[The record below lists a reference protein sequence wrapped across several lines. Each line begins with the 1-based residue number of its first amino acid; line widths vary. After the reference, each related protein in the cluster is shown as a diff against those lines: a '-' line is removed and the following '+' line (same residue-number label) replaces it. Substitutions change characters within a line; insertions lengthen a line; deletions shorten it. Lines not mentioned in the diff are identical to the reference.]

1 MPEDKEKVEDFI
13 SLWRKKMMT
22 ESDAPSAIG
31 ETLKR
36 IQEVE
41 QENEQLRNKIQAN
54 IDLITKTEVVVTN
67 TIAENERLKEE
78 VRKSGSIGGRDVSAI
93 QQENLD
99 LSNQVKS
106 LTMSLT
112 EKDNAL
118 SLKDNALSL
127 KDNEI
132 SELNIKLNEVTSA
145 LQFMTDTA
153 SEDTPEVSKALI
165 EDLQSELSKK
175 KTHVSDLEQK
185 IAAQNNEISTLN
197 EQLIEKEKKSPV
209 DYVIPVDTSKS
220 AVIKPQTTQT
230 SSATLEILCQD
241 LQADLNKYKRMV
253 EKLNKDRSEL
263 QQSIEKEGFKLEPE
277 EIKELKKENEDLK
290 TELSQ
295 VQEILKEKSKTTVE
309 TLSIV
314 ESERLIEDLQ
324 TQLKLK
330 DQMITELKSS
340 SQPQIIT
347 PQGPMSSLV
356 EDLQKT
362 INKLKI
368 SIEEKNKI
376 IEELKSS

>member
-22 ESDAPSAIG
+22 ESNKSSAIG

-54 IDLITKTEVVVTN
+54 IDLITRTEEVVSN

-78 VRKSGSIGGRDVSAI
+78 VRKSGSIGGRDVSVI

-99 LSNQVKS
+99 LTNKVKN

-112 EKDNAL
+112 ERDNV
-118 SLKDNALSL
+118 LSL

-132 SELNIKLNEVTSA
+132 AELKVELNEATTAV
-145 LQFMTDTA
+145 QFMADTA

-175 KTHVSDLEQK
+175 KTQVSVLEQK
-185 IAAQNNEISTLN
+185 IAELNKEILTLN

-220 AVIKPQTTQT
+220 TIIKPQPSQT

-241 LQADLNKYKRMV
+241 LQADLNKYKKIV
-253 EKLNKDRSEL
+253 EKLNQDKSEL
-263 QQSIEKEGFKLEPE
+263 QQNIEKGGFKLEPG

-295 VQEILKEKSKTTVE
+295 VQETLKAKSKATAE
-309 TLSIV
+309 TLSLV

-324 TQLKLK
+324 EQLTLK
-330 DQMITELKSS
+330 DQIITGLKSS
-340 SQPQIIT
+340 SQPQVIA

-356 EDLQKT
+356 KDLQKT

-368 SIEEKNKI
+368 MVEEKNKI

>member
-1 MPEDKEKVEDFI
+1 MPDDKEKEKVEDFI

-22 ESDAPSAIG
+22 ESNKSSAIG

-54 IDLITKTEVVVTN
+54 IDLITRTEEVVSN

-78 VRKSGSIGGRDVSAI
+78 VRKSGSIGGRDVSVI

-99 LSNQVKS
+99 LTNKVKN

-112 EKDNAL
+112 ERDNV
-118 SLKDNALSL
+118 LSL

-132 SELNIKLNEVTSA
+132 AELKVELNEATTAV
-145 LQFMTDTA
+145 QFMADTA

-175 KTHVSDLEQK
+175 KTQVSVLEQK
-185 IAAQNNEISTLN
+185 IAELNKEILTLN

-220 AVIKPQTTQT
+220 TIIKPQPSQT

-241 LQADLNKYKRMV
+241 LQADLNKYKKIV
-253 EKLNKDRSEL
+253 EKLNQDKSEL
-263 QQSIEKEGFKLEPE
+263 QQNIEKGGFKLEPG

-295 VQEILKEKSKTTVE
+295 VQEILKEKSKATAE
-309 TLSIV
+309 TLSLV
-314 ESERLIEDLQ
+314 ESKRLIEDLQ

-330 DQMITELKSS
+330 DQTITELKSS

-356 EDLQKT
+356 KDLQKT

-368 SIEEKNKI
+368 TVEEKNKI

>member
-13 SLWRKKMMT
+13 SIWRKKMMT
-22 ESDAPSAIG
+22 ESNKSSAIG

-54 IDLITKTEVVVTN
+54 IDLITKTEEVVSN
-67 TIAENERLKEE
+67 TIDENERLKEE
-78 VRKSGSIGGRDVSAI
+78 LRKSGSIGGGDVNAI

-99 LSNQVKS
+99 LTNQVKN

-112 EKDNAL
+112 ERDNV
-118 SLKDNALSL
+118 LSL

-132 SELNIKLNEVTSA
+132 AELKVELNEATTAV
-145 LQFMTDTA
+145 QFMADTA
-153 SEDTPEVSKALI
+153 SEDTPDVSKALI

-175 KTHVSDLEQK
+175 KNQVSELEQK
-185 IAAQNNEISTLN
+185 IAELNKEISNLN

-220 AVIKPQTTQT
+220 TIIKPQPAQT

-241 LQADLNKYKRMV
+241 LQADLNKYKKIV
-253 EKLNKDRSEL
+253 EKLNQDKSEL
-263 QQSIEKEGFKLEPE
+263 QQNIEKGGFKLEPG

-295 VQEILKEKSKTTVE
+295 VQEILKEKSKTTAE
-309 TLSIV
+309 TLSLV

-324 TQLKLK
+324 TQLELK
-330 DQMITELKSS
+330 DQIITELKSS
-340 SQPQIIT
+340 SQSQPQIIT

-368 SIEEKNKI
+368 TIQEKNKI

>member
-13 SLWRKKMMT
+13 SLWRKKMLD
-22 ESDAPSAIG
+22 ESDKPSAIG

-41 QENEQLRNKIQAN
+41 QENQQLRNKIQAN
-54 IDLITKTEVVVTN
+54 IDLITRTEEVIRN

-78 VRKSGSIGGRDVSAI
+78 VRTSGSIGGRNASVI
-93 QQENLD
+93 PQENLD
-99 LSNQVKS
+99 LTNKVKN

-112 EKDNAL
+112 ERDNV
-118 SLKDNALSL
+118 LSL

-132 SELNIKLNEVTSA
+132 AELKVELNEATAAV
-145 LQFMTDTA
+145 QFMADTA
-153 SEDTPEVSKALI
+153 SEDTPDVSKALI

-175 KTHVSDLEQK
+175 KNQVSELEQK
-185 IAAQNNEISTLN
+185 IAELNKEIFTLN
-197 EQLIEKEKKSPV
+197 EQLIEKEKKTPV

-220 AVIKPQTTQT
+220 TIIKPQPSQT

-241 LQADLNKYKRMV
+241 LQADLNKYKKIV
-253 EKLNKDRSEL
+253 EKLNQDKSEL
-263 QQSIEKEGFKLEPE
+263 QQNIEKGGFKLEPG

-295 VQEILKEKSKTTVE
+295 VQETLKAKSKATAE
-309 TLSIV
+309 TLSLV

-324 TQLKLK
+324 EQLTLK
-330 DQMITELKSS
+330 DQIITGLKSS
-340 SQPQIIT
+340 SQPQVIA

-356 EDLQKT
+356 KDLQKT

-368 SIEEKNKI
+368 MVEEKNKI

>member
-13 SLWRKKMMT
+13 GLWRKKMMT
-22 ESDAPSAIG
+22 ESNKSSAIG

-41 QENEQLRNKIQAN
+41 QENELLRNKIQAN
-54 IDLITKTEVVVTN
+54 IDLITKTEEVVSN

-78 VRKSGSIGGRDVSAI
+78 LRKSGSIGGRDVSVI

-99 LSNQVKS
+99 LTNKVKN

-112 EKDNAL
+112 ERDNV
-118 SLKDNALSL
+118 LSL

-132 SELNIKLNEVTSA
+132 AELKVELNEATTAV
-145 LQFMTDTA
+145 QFMADTA

-165 EDLQSELSKK
+165 EDLQSELLKK
-175 KTHVSDLEQK
+175 KTQVSELEQK
-185 IAAQNNEISTLN
+185 IAELNNKISTLN
-197 EQLIEKEKKSPV
+197 EQLIVKETKSPV

-220 AVIKPQTTQT
+220 TVIKPQPAQT

-241 LQADLNKYKRMV
+241 LQADLNKYKKIV
-253 EKLNKDRSEL
+253 DKLNQDKSEL
-263 QQSIEKEGFKLEPE
+263 QQNIEKGGFKLEPG

-295 VQEILKEKSKTTVE
+295 VQEILKEKSKTTAE
-309 TLSIV
+309 TLSLV

-324 TQLKLK
+324 IQLKLK
-330 DQMITELKSS
+330 DQIITELKSS

-368 SIEEKNKI
+368 TVEEKNKI

>member
-13 SLWRKKMMT
+13 SLWKKKMIN
-22 ESDAPSAIG
+22 EPDNPSAIG

-54 IDLITKTEVVVTN
+54 IDLITRTEEVVSN

-78 VRKSGSIGGRDVSAI
+78 VRKSGSIGGRDVSVI

-99 LSNQVKS
+99 LTNKVKN

-112 EKDNAL
+112 ERDNV
-118 SLKDNALSL
+118 LSL

-132 SELNIKLNEVTSA
+132 AELKVELNEATTAV
-145 LQFMTDTA
+145 QFMADTA

-175 KTHVSDLEQK
+175 KTQVSVLEQK
-185 IAAQNNEISTLN
+185 IAELNKEILTLN

-220 AVIKPQTTQT
+220 TIIKPQPSQT

-241 LQADLNKYKRMV
+241 LQADLNKYKKIV
-253 EKLNKDRSEL
+253 EKLNQDKSEL
-263 QQSIEKEGFKLEPE
+263 QQNIEKGGFKLEPG

-295 VQEILKEKSKTTVE
+295 VQEILKEKSKATAE
-309 TLSIV
+309 TLSLV
-314 ESERLIEDLQ
+314 ESKRLIEDLQ

-330 DQMITELKSS
+330 DQTITELKSS

-356 EDLQKT
+356 KDLQKT

-368 SIEEKNKI
+368 TVEEKNKI

>member
-22 ESDAPSAIG
+22 ESNKSSAIG

-54 IDLITKTEVVVTN
+54 IDLITRTEEVVSN

-78 VRKSGSIGGRDVSAI
+78 VRKSGSIGGRDVSVI

-99 LSNQVKS
+99 LTNKVKN

-112 EKDNAL
+112 ERDNV
-118 SLKDNALSL
+118 LSL

-132 SELNIKLNEVTSA
+132 AELKVELNEATTAV
-145 LQFMTDTA
+145 QFMADTA

-175 KTHVSDLEQK
+175 KTQVSELEQK
-185 IAAQNNEISTLN
+185 IAELNKEISTLN

-220 AVIKPQTTQT
+220 TIIKPQPSQT

-241 LQADLNKYKRMV
+241 LQADLNKYKKIV
-253 EKLNKDRSEL
+253 EKLNQDKSEL
-263 QQSIEKEGFKLEPE
+263 QQNIEKGGFKLEPG

-295 VQEILKEKSKTTVE
+295 VQEILKEKSKATAE
-309 TLSIV
+309 TLSLV
-314 ESERLIEDLQ
+314 ESKRLIEDLQ

-330 DQMITELKSS
+330 DQTITELKST

-356 EDLQKT
+356 KDLQKT
-362 INKLKI
+362 INKLKLTV
-368 SIEEKNKI
+368 EEKNKI

>member
-13 SLWRKKMMT
+13 SLWHKKRMT
-22 ESDAPSAIG
+22 ESDKPSAIG

-54 IDLITKTEVVVTN
+54 IDLITKTEEVIRN
-67 TIAENERLKEE
+67 TIAENERLKKE
-78 VRKSGSIGGRDVSAI
+78 VRTSGSIEGRNVAVI

-99 LSNQVKS
+99 LSNKVKT
-106 LTMSLT
+106 LTISLT
-112 EKDNAL
+112 ERDNAL
-118 SLKDNALSL
+118 SLKEGELAEL
-127 KDNEI
+127 KVQ
-132 SELNIKLNEVTSA
+132 LNEATAAV
-145 LQFMTDTA
+145 QFMADTA

-175 KTHVSDLEQK
+175 KTHVSELEQK
-185 IAAQNNEISTLN
+185 IAALNNEISTLN

-220 AVIKPQTTQT
+220 TIIKPQPAQT

-241 LQADLNKYKRMV
+241 LQADLNKYKKIV
-253 EKLNKDRSEL
+253 EKLNQDKSEL
-263 QQSIEKEGFKLEPE
+263 QQSIEKGGFKLEPE
-277 EIKELKKENEDLK
+277 EIKGLKKENEVLK

-295 VQEILKEKSKTTVE
+295 VQEILKEKSKATAE
-309 TLSIV
+309 TLSLV
-314 ESERLIEDLQ
+314 ESERLVEDLQ

-330 DQMITELKSS
+330 DQVITELKSS
-340 SQPQIIT
+340 KQPEIIP

-376 IEELKSS
+376 IDGLKSS

>member
-13 SLWRKKMMT
+13 SLWKKKMIN
-22 ESDAPSAIG
+22 EPDNPSAIG

-54 IDLITKTEVVVTN
+54 IDLITRTEEVVSN

-78 VRKSGSIGGRDVSAI
+78 VRKSGSIGGRDVSVI

-99 LSNQVKS
+99 LTNKVKN

-112 EKDNAL
+112 ERDNV
-118 SLKDNALSL
+118 LSL

-132 SELNIKLNEVTSA
+132 AELKVELNEATTAV
-145 LQFMTDTA
+145 QFMADTA
-153 SEDTPEVSKALI
+153 SEDTPEISKALI

-175 KTHVSDLEQK
+175 KTQVSVLEQK
-185 IAAQNNEISTLN
+185 IAELNKEILTLN

-220 AVIKPQTTQT
+220 TIIKPQPSQT

-241 LQADLNKYKRMV
+241 LQADLNKYKKIV
-253 EKLNKDRSEL
+253 EKLNQDKSEL
-263 QQSIEKEGFKLEPE
+263 QQNIEKGGFKLEPG

-290 TELSQ
+290 TELSH
-295 VQEILKEKSKTTVE
+295 VQEILKEKSKATVE
-309 TLSIV
+309 TLSLV
-314 ESERLIEDLQ
+314 ESKRLIEDLQ
-324 TQLKLK
+324 TRLKLK
-330 DQMITELKSS
+330 DQTITELKSS

-356 EDLQKT
+356 KDLQKT

-368 SIEEKNKI
+368 TVEEKNKI

>member
-13 SLWRKKMMT
+13 SLWRKKMMN
-22 ESDAPSAIG
+22 EPDKPSAIG

-41 QENEQLRNKIQAN
+41 KENQQLRNKIQAN
-54 IDLITKTEVVVTN
+54 IDLITRTEEVIRN

-78 VRKSGSIGGRDVSAI
+78 VRTSGSIGGRNASVI
-93 QQENLD
+93 PQENLD
-99 LSNQVKS
+99 LTNKVKN

-112 EKDNAL
+112 ERDSVL
-118 SLKDNALSL
+118 SLKDDEIAEL
-127 KDNEI
+127 KV
-132 SELNIKLNEVTSA
+132 ELNEATTAV
-145 LQFMTDTA
+145 QFMADTA
-153 SEDTPEVSKALI
+153 SEDTPDVSKALI

-175 KTHVSDLEQK
+175 KNQVSELEQK
-185 IAAQNNEISTLN
+185 IAELNKEVSTLN
-197 EQLIEKEKKSPV
+197 EQLIEKEKKTPV

-220 AVIKPQTTQT
+220 TIIKPQPSQT
-230 SSATLEILCQD
+230 SSTTLEILCQD
-241 LQADLNKYKRMV
+241 LQADLNKYKKIV
-253 EKLNKDRSEL
+253 EKLNQDKSEL
-263 QQSIEKEGFKLEPE
+263 QQNIEKGGFKLEPG

-295 VQEILKEKSKTTVE
+295 VQETLKAKSKATAE
-309 TLSIV
+309 TLSLV

-324 TQLKLK
+324 EQLTLK
-330 DQMITELKSS
+330 DQIITGLKSS
-340 SQPQIIT
+340 SQPQVIA

-356 EDLQKT
+356 KDLQKT

-368 SIEEKNKI
+368 MVEEKNKI

>member
-13 SLWRKKMMT
+13 SLWRKKMMN
-22 ESDAPSAIG
+22 EPDKPSAIG

-41 QENEQLRNKIQAN
+41 KENQQLRNKIQAN
-54 IDLITKTEVVVTN
+54 IDLITRTEEVIRN

-78 VRKSGSIGGRDVSAI
+78 VRTSGSIGGRNASVI
-93 QQENLD
+93 PQENLD
-99 LSNQVKS
+99 LTNKVKN

-112 EKDNAL
+112 ERDNV
-118 SLKDNALSL
+118 LSL

-132 SELNIKLNEVTSA
+132 AELKVELNEATAAV
-145 LQFMTDTA
+145 QFMADTA
-153 SEDTPEVSKALI
+153 SEDTPDVSKALI

-175 KTHVSDLEQK
+175 KNQVSELEQK
-185 IAAQNNEISTLN
+185 IAELNKEISTLN
-197 EQLIEKEKKSPV
+197 EQLIEKEKKTPV

-220 AVIKPQTTQT
+220 TIIKPQPSQT

-241 LQADLNKYKRMV
+241 LQADLNKYKKIV
-253 EKLNKDRSEL
+253 EKLNQDKSEL
-263 QQSIEKEGFKLEPE
+263 QQNIEKGGFKLEPG

-295 VQEILKEKSKTTVE
+295 VQETLKEKSKATVE
-309 TLSIV
+309 TLSLV

-324 TQLKLK
+324 AQLTLK
-330 DQMITELKSS
+330 DQIITGLKSS
-340 SQPQIIT
+340 SQPQVIS

-356 EDLQKT
+356 KDLQKT

-368 SIEEKNKI
+368 MVEEKNKI

>member
-22 ESDAPSAIG
+22 ESNKSSAIG

-54 IDLITKTEVVVTN
+54 IDLITRTEVVVSN

-78 VRKSGSIGGRDVSAI
+78 LRKSGSIGGRDVSVI

-99 LSNQVKS
+99 LTNKVKN

-112 EKDNAL
+112 ERDNV
-118 SLKDNALSL
+118 LSL

-132 SELNIKLNEVTSA
+132 AELKVELNEATTAV
-145 LQFMTDTA
+145 QFMADTA

-175 KTHVSDLEQK
+175 KTQVSELEQK
-185 IAAQNNEISTLN
+185 IAELNKEISTLN

-220 AVIKPQTTQT
+220 TIIKPQPSQT

-241 LQADLNKYKRMV
+241 LQADLNKYKKIV
-253 EKLNKDRSEL
+253 DKLNQDKSEL
-263 QQSIEKEGFKLEPE
+263 QQNIEKGGFKLEPG

-295 VQEILKEKSKTTVE
+295 VQEILKEKSKATAE
-309 TLSIV
+309 TLSLV
-314 ESERLIEDLQ
+314 ESKRLIEDLQ

-330 DQMITELKSS
+330 DQTITELKSS

-356 EDLQKT
+356 KDLQKT
-362 INKLKI
+362 INKLKMTV
-368 SIEEKNKI
+368 EEKNKI

>member
-13 SLWRKKMMT
+13 SLWRKKMMN
-22 ESDAPSAIG
+22 EPDKPSAIG

-41 QENEQLRNKIQAN
+41 KENQQLRNKIQAN
-54 IDLITKTEVVVTN
+54 IDLITRTEEVIRN

-78 VRKSGSIGGRDVSAI
+78 VRTSGSIGGRNASVI
-93 QQENLD
+93 PQENLD
-99 LSNQVKS
+99 LTNKVKN

-112 EKDNAL
+112 ERDNV
-118 SLKDNALSL
+118 LSL

-132 SELNIKLNEVTSA
+132 AELKVELNEATTAV
-145 LQFMTDTA
+145 QFMADTA
-153 SEDTPEVSKALI
+153 SEDTPDVSKALI

-175 KTHVSDLEQK
+175 KNQVSELEQK
-185 IAAQNNEISTLN
+185 IAELNKEVSTLN
-197 EQLIEKEKKSPV
+197 EQLIEKEKKTPV

-220 AVIKPQTTQT
+220 TIIKPQPSQT
-230 SSATLEILCQD
+230 SSTTLEILCQD
-241 LQADLNKYKRMV
+241 LQADLNKYKKIV
-253 EKLNKDRSEL
+253 EKLNQDKSEL
-263 QQSIEKEGFKLEPE
+263 QQNIEKGGFKLEPG

-295 VQEILKEKSKTTVE
+295 VQETLKAKSKATAE
-309 TLSIV
+309 TLSLV

-324 TQLKLK
+324 EQLTLK
-330 DQMITELKSS
+330 DQIITGLKSS
-340 SQPQIIT
+340 SQPQVIA

-356 EDLQKT
+356 KDLQKT

-368 SIEEKNKI
+368 MVEEKNKI